1 MSQILLYIGITIALI
16 VGFPILLTGLITGG
30 IYFATRQLPKV
41 ANTFF
46 HLIALGKIKEAYQST
61 ALEFQDNTSQADL
74 VDFLQANFLMNYKR
88 AFWLF
93 RSRNNYQSWIGGNII
108 TQFGAKIPIKVHF
121 IKQNGFWKIYALE
134 KSQDG
139 TIKDHGDK
147 LILSGLI
154 EDGKYI
160 KPVIPTEIQAKQLAY
175 DTLMS
180 FYDTVETN
188 NFTRFYDSISSL
200 WQQQTSIVELESAFQ
215 DFLGKKFS
223 LSGIIAG
230 RIQFLQPPDI
240 NENNW
245 LQLRGQVPDV
255 MGYPSMLDFDLQ
267 YIREEAIWKLV
278 KIKIN
283 VEKFKTEVVR
293 NGKRLKYPLQI
304 IDITDELKTDFWADR
319 N

>member
-16 VGFPILLTGLITGG
+16 FGFPILLTGLITGV
-30 IYFATRQLPKV
+30 IFFATRQLPKV

-88 AFWLF
+88 AFWL
-93 RSRNNYQSWIGGNII
+93 SRFYKNYQSWIGGNII
-108 TQFGAKIPIKVHF
+108 TQSGTKIPIKVHF
-121 IKQNGFWKIYALE
+121 IKENGFWKIYALE
-134 KSQDG
+134 KSQNG
-139 TIKDHGDK
+139 IVKDSREN

-154 EDGKYI
+154 EDGTRI
-160 KPVIPTEIQAKQLAY
+160 KPVIPTEMQAKQLAY

-180 FYDTVETN
+180 FYETVETN
-188 NFTRFYDSISSL
+188 NFIQFYDSISFL
-200 WQQQTSIVELESAFQ
+200 WQQQTSIVELESAFK
-215 DFLGKKFS
+215 DFLGKRFS
-223 LSGIIAG
+223 LSGIVAG
-230 RIQFLQPPDI
+230 RIHFLQPPDI

-255 MGYPSMLDFDLQ
+255 IGYPSMLDFDLQ
-267 YIREEAIWKLV
+267 YVREEAIWKLV

-283 VEKFKTEVVR
+283 VEKFKTEVVH
-293 NGKRLKYPLQI
+293 NGKRPKYPLQI

>member
-16 VGFPILLTGLITGG
+16 VGFPILLTGLIIGVVC
-30 IYFATRQLPKV
+30 FATRQLPKV

-46 HLIALGKIKEAYQST
+46 YLIALGKIKEAYQST

-88 AFWLF
+88 AFWLS
-93 RSRNNYQSWIGGNII
+93 RSCNNHQSWIGGHII
-108 TQFGAKIPIKVHF
+108 TQSGAKIPMKIHF
-121 IKQNGFWKIYALE
+121 IKENGFWKIYALE
-134 KSQDG
+134 KTQFG
-139 TIKDHGDK
+139 IIKNTQEK
-147 LILSGLI
+147 LLLSGLI
-154 EDGKYI
+154 EDGTRI
-160 KPVIPTEIQAKQLAY
+160 KPVMPTEIQAKQLAY

-200 WQQQTSIVELESAFQ
+200 WQQQTSIVELESAFK
-215 DFLGKKFS
+215 DFLGKRFS
-223 LSGIIAG
+223 LSGIVAD
-230 RIQFLQPPDI
+230 RIHFVQPPDI

-267 YIREEAIWKLV
+267 YVREEAIWKLV

-283 VEKFKTEVVR
+283 VEKFKTEVVH
-293 NGKRLKYPLQI
+293 NGKRPKYPLQI
-304 IDITDELKTDFWADR
+304 IDITNELETDFWADR

>member
-16 VGFPILLTGLITGG
+16 VGFPILLTGLIIGG
-30 IYFATRQLPKV
+30 VYFATRKLPKV

-61 ALEFQDNTSQADL
+61 ALEFQDNTSQSDL

-88 AFWLF
+88 AFWLS
-93 RSRNNYQSWIGGNII
+93 RSRNNYQSWIGGSII
-108 TQFGAKIPIKVHF
+108 TKSGAKIPIKVHF
-121 IKQNGFWKIYALE
+121 IKENGFWKIFALE
-134 KSQDG
+134 KYQDG
-139 TIKDHGDK
+139 IIKK
-147 LILSGLI
+147 RQNELVLSGLI
-154 EDGKYI
+154 EDGKRI
-160 KPVIPTEIQAKQLAY
+160 KPVIPTEIQAKQIAY
-175 DTLMS
+175 DTLIS
-180 FYDTVETN
+180 FYETVETK

-200 WQQQTSIVELESAFQ
+200 WQQQTSIIELESAFQ
-215 DFLGKKFS
+215 DFLGKRFS

-230 RIQFLQPPDI
+230 RIQFLQHPDI
-240 NENNW
+240 NEHNW

-255 MGYPSMLDFDLQ
+255 MGYSSMLDFDFQ
-267 YIREEAIWKLV
+267 YIREEATWKLV

-283 VEKFKTEVVR
+283 VEKFKTEVVH
-293 NGKRLKYPLQI
+293 NSKRLKYPLQI

>member
-1 MSQILLYIGITIALI
+1 MSQILLYIGISIALI
-16 VGFPILLTGLITGG
+16 VGLPILLTGLIIGVVCL
-30 IYFATRQLPKV
+30 ATRQLPKV

-46 HLIALGKIKEAYQST
+46 YLIALGKIKEAYQST
-61 ALEFQDNTSQADL
+61 ALEFQDHTSQADL

-88 AFWLF
+88 AFWLS
-93 RSRNNYQSWIGGNII
+93 RSCHNHQSWIEGDII
-108 TQFGAKIPIKVHF
+108 TQSGAKIPIKVHF
-121 IKQNGFWKIYALE
+121 IKENGFWKIYALE
-134 KSQDG
+134 KTQFG
-139 TIKDHGDK
+139 IIKDRREK
-147 LILSGLI
+147 FILSGLI
-154 EDGKYI
+154 EDGTRI

-200 WQQQTSIVELESAFQ
+200 WQQQTSIVELESAFK
-215 DFLGKKFS
+215 DFLGKRFS
-223 LSGIIAG
+223 LSGIVAG
-230 RIQFLQPPDI
+230 RIHFVQAPDI

-267 YIREEAIWKLV
+267 YVREEAIWKLV

-283 VEKFKTEVVR
+283 VEKFKTEVVH
-293 NGKRLKYPLQI
+293 NGKRPKYPLQI
-304 IDITDELKTDFWADR
+304 IDITNELKTDFWADR